1 MREAVV
7 EREGIAPDQTTGAGR
22 TRRLTRKRLALAT
35 AAAAMIAGAAW
46 YGDAWWTTG
55 RFIVGTD
62 DAYLGGNVT
71 PIAPH
76 VAGFVKRI
84 LVGDNQ
90 YVHAGEPVVELRG
103 RDLKAAQ
110 AHAVAIVAERTAALA
125 SLHARLTLQHSTIAA
140 AAADLAAKSADA
152 AFAAEDA
159 VRYRALARVRAG
171 SRQLSQKAG
180 AAAATAEAGVVA
192 ARATLAAARQ
202 QLAVL
207 AAGLTQ
213 AEAALAAAKA
223 DLRTA
228 EINTGYTTIRAP
240 IDGYVGNRAAQVGA
254 YVAAGS
260 YLLSI
265 VPAHGLWVD
274 ANFKEVDLAHMKRGD
289 AATVVADA
297 LPGRVLRGH
306 VESLAPASGAVFSVI
321 PAQNATGNF
330 TKIVQRVPVRIDLDG
345 KDAALGLLRPGLSAT
360 VHVDTKSA
368 P

>member
-1 MREAVV
+1 MSEAVV
-7 EREGIAPDQTTGAGR
+7 EREGIAPGQTTVAAR
-22 TRRLTRKRLALAT
+22 AHRLTRKRLALA
-35 AAAAMIAGAAW
+35 AAVVAVIAGAAG

-55 RFIVGTD
+55 RFIASTD
-62 DAYLGGNVT
+62 DAYVGGNVT

-76 VAGFVKRI
+76 VAGFVKKI

-90 YVHAGEPVVELRG
+90 YVRAGEPVVELRG
-103 RDLKAAQ
+103 RDLRAAQ

-125 SLHARLTLQHSTIAA
+125 TLRARLALQHSTIAA

-159 VRYRALARVRAG
+159 VRYRLLARARAG
-171 SRQLSQKAG
+171 SRQRSQKAR
-180 AAAATAEAGVVA
+180 AAATAADAGVLA
-192 ARATLAAARQ
+192 ARATLAASRQ

-207 AAGLTQ
+207 DAGVTQ

-254 YVAAGS
+254 YVAAGG

-274 ANFKEVDLAHMKRGD
+274 ANFKEDDLAHMKRGE
-289 AATVVADA
+289 AATVVADV
-297 LPGRVLRGH
+297 LPGRVFHGH

-360 VHVDTKSA
+360 VRVDTKSA
-368 P
+368 S